1 MREEIVFAGDVV
13 RNLHSLKST
22 LKGGNQFVQSVKGR
36 ENKRSNSS
44 GSYLNCQELELRRL
58 KMINVGIHLQLG
70 RKIKIVVHS
79 SGNTTHWVSIE
90 NDQDICDEINIFFR
104 TREQAEDVARALRGE
119 SIQQPITQEGPN
131 ASIDP
136 ITNPI

>member
-1 MREEIVFAGDVV
+1 
-13 RNLHSLKST
+13 
-22 LKGGNQFVQSVKGR
+22 
-36 ENKRSNSS
+36 
-44 GSYLNCQELELRRL
+44 
-58 KMINVGIHLQLG
+58 MINVGIHLQLG

-79 SGNTTHWVSIE
+79 SGNTTHWISIE

-104 TREQAEDVARALRGE
+104 TREQAEDVARALRGKE
-119 SIQQPITQEGPN
+119 TPITQEELN

>member
-1 MREEIVFAGDVV
+1 
-13 RNLHSLKST
+13 
-22 LKGGNQFVQSVKGR
+22 
-36 ENKRSNSS
+36 
-44 GSYLNCQELELRRL
+44 
-58 KMINVGIHLQLG
+58 MINVGIHLQLG